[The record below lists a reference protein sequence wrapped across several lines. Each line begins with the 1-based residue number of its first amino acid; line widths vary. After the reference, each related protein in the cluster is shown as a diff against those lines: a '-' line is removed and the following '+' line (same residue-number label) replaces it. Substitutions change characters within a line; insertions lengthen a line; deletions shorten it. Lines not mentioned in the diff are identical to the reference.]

1 MKLIALMVLVACT
14 YIAPAQVIIK
24 GTVKNATTKEE
35 LQTVSVTVSNT
46 KKGTTTDSTGKFLL
60 RISNIADGKITIRF
74 SYEGFEK
81 KDTVIK
87 IAASASLVLNIE
99 LSEAKKQLADVVIV
113 SSMRTNS
120 RIEDLPTKVEV
131 LGAEEVGEEN
141 QIKPGNIVGL
151 LGDFAG
157 IQIQQT
163 SAATG
168 NADMRI
174 QGLQGKYTQILRDG
188 IPLFG
193 GYSGSFSILQIAPLD
208 LQQIELVKGASST
221 LYGGGAIA
229 GMVNLVSKKP
239 KLSAPERT
247 MTINRS
253 SLKENN
259 LNAFFSARNKKFGYT
274 FFTGGTLQKEVD
286 VNGDGFSDV
295 PKVKSFFIHPEF
307 FVYASPSSTVV
318 VDYAL
323 NYEDRKGG
331 DMSVLDQ
338 RTDAS
343 HQFFVQNIS
352 TRNTLNIRWEQKL
365 KNNATFTA
373 KASAGLFNRD
383 VVTNVFGMKADQ
395 SIWYSELA
403 YTQKSKNHNWVAG
416 VNFSGDDFKKGIPD
430 SSLIPNES
438 SNTLGGFIQDD
449 WAFAKKF
456 TLQAGLRL
464 DLHSVYGDF
473 LLPRLSLMFKATG
486 KITMR
491 LGGGLGYK
499 TPTLFSTEV
508 DERDYRYLSGY
519 KAGTEA
525 ERSTGLNYD
534 INYKTKMDDW
544 TITFNQTFFYS
555 QIKSPLLLDSLT
567 NTHAFKYYNADQP
580 LETKGFETYVMLKQ
594 EELEIYLGYVYTN
607 AKRKYDAVH
616 SNLPLIARNKLA
628 SLVSFELNDQ
638 CRAGLELS
646 YIDQQYLDDGSK
658 TSPYVIGA
666 AMFNYRF
673 KKLSLVL
680 NCENLFDFRQS
691 KNNAIVSPPYI
702 NPRFSEVWSPVEGRV
717 LNLSVQLKL

>member
-1 MKLIALMVLVACT
+1 M
-14 YIAPAQVIIK
+14 IK
-24 GTVKNATTKEE
+24 GTVKNATTKEV
-35 LQTVSVTVSNT
+35 LQSVSVTVSNT
-46 KKGTTTDSTGKFLL
+46 KKGTITDSIGNFLL
-60 RISNIADGKITIRF
+60 RISNIADSKITLRF

-87 IAASASLVLNIE
+87 IAASSPLVLNIE
-99 LSEAKKQLADVVIV
+99 LNEAKKQLEDVVIV

-131 LGAEEVGEEN
+131 LGAEEVGDEN

-229 GMVNLVSKKP
+229 GMLNLVSKKP
-239 KLSAPERT
+239 KLGAPERT
-247 MTINRS
+247 LTINRS

-295 PKVKSFFIHPEF
+295 PNVKSFFIHPEF
-307 FVYASPSSTVV
+307 FVYASPSSSLV

-331 DMSVLDQ
+331 DMSLLDQ
-338 RTDAS
+338 STDAN

-365 KNNATFTA
+365 KNSGVFTA
-373 KASAGLFNRD
+373 KASAGLFNRE
-383 VVTNVFGMKADQ
+383 VVTNIFGMKADQ

-403 YTQKSKNHNWVAG
+403 YTQKSKNHNWVVG
-416 VNFSGDDFKKGIPD
+416 VNFSGDEFKKRSPD

-449 WAFAKKF
+449 WAFTKKF

-464 DLHSVYGDF
+464 DLHSLYGNF
-473 LLPRLSLMFKATG
+473 LLPHLSLMYKATG

-508 DERDYRYLSGY
+508 DERDYHYLSGY
-519 KAGTEA
+519 KAGTKA
-525 ERSTGLNYD
+525 ERSVGLNYD

-555 QIKSPLLLDSLT
+555 QIKSPLLPDSLT
-567 NTHAFKYYNADQP
+567 NTHAFKYYNAGQP
-580 LETKGFETYVMLKQ
+580 LETKGFETFVMMKQ
-594 EELEIYLGYVYTN
+594 EQLEIYLGYVYTN
-607 AKRKYDAVH
+607 AQRKYDAVH

-628 SLVSFELNDQ
+628 SLVSFELNEQ
-638 CRAGLELS
+638 CKAGLELS
-646 YIDQQYLDDGSK
+646 YIDQQYLDDGTK

-666 AMFNYRF
+666 AMINYRF
-673 KKLSLVL
+673 KNLSLVL

-691 KNNAIVSPPYI
+691 KNNAIVFPPDT
-702 NPRFSEVWSPVEGRV
+702 NPKFAEIWAPVEGRV
-717 LNLSVQLKL
+717 LNLSAQLKL